1 MQLSVKKA
9 FPSVFGWFH
18 AMAEY
23 WHPLVG
29 SRGRVHGFVGFW
41 ALFLAPFP
49 PNSARLPREV
59 GFVQK
64 LFAASRAWR
73 MLIFHLLAH

>member
-29 SRGRVHGFVGFW
+29 SRDRVHGCVGFW
-41 ALFLAPFP
+41 PLFLALFP
-49 PNSARLPREV
+49 PNSALLPREV
-59 GFVQK
+59 AFVQK
-64 LFAASRAWR
+64 VVAASRALR